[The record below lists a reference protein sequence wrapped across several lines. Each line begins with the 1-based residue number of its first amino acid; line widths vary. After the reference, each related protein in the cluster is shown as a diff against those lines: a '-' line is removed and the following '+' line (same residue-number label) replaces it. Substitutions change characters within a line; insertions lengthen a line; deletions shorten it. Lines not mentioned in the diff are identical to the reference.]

1 MSVTVQC
8 KEGTLPLTN
17 AEVQQLW
24 LATTAKRQVTDNP
37 VTVRCVS
44 EQEMVELNV
53 TYRKQ
58 SSPTNVLTFSYEDEH
73 DVALCL
79 AVAQREASDRGVDL
93 RDYVALLV
101 VHAFVHATG
110 LDHEHSTQAAEKVVA
125 MEKDILNAA
134 GYKPVAW

>member
-1 MSVTVQC
+1 MSATVQC
-8 KEGTLPLTN
+8 KEGALPLTS

-24 LATTAKRQVTDNP
+24 LTTIAEREHADDP

-44 EQEMVELNV
+44 EQEMVELNT

-58 SSPTNVLTFSYEDEH
+58 AKPTNVLTFSYDQEH

-79 AVAQREASDRGVDL
+79 AVAIREASDRGVEL

-110 LDHEHSTQAAEKVVA
+110 LDHEQSTGDAVEVAATEKN
-125 MEKDILNAA
+125 ILTAA
-134 GYKPVAW
+134 GYNAIAL